1 MKLISAYRHSNNVMR
16 SAAELTTLVDDG
28 AARHELL
35 SLFFSC
41 ATSICGVE
49 VFSTSGT

>member
-35 SLFFSC
+35 SLFFIVIDFLSY
-41 ATSICGVE
+41 V
-49 VFSTSGT
+49 